1 MSSNLLLELLDGGG
15 MVIEAFFIL
24 FLLMYL
30 RKETLR
36 RGIGIK
42 EWYHFDLPPSM
53 NLAIAV
59 LVFDFGVF
67 LRTAVIWAW
76 RKFYGAAEFNPNQI
90 MLLSFAAVVIILG
103 GLCKIRAVSFPDYG
117 HFPWLMTALM
127 ILLFILGSLIVR

>member
-1 MSSNLLLELLDGGG
+1 MSNNLLLELLNGGG
-15 MVIEAFFIL
+15 IVIEACFIL

-53 NLAIAV
+53 NLAVAV

-67 LRTAVIWAW
+67 ARTTVIWAW

-90 MLLSFAAVVIILG
+90 MLLSFAAVVIIVG

-117 HFPWLMTALM
+117 HFPWVMTALM
-127 ILLFILGSLIVR
+127 ILSFILGSLIVR